1 MWVKGAR
8 LTVQKYVNRTVREY
22 CEYRVAYMCNFKD
35 QNWSTKWPFS
45 AVNSICLSNRISQFA
60 LTVK

>member
-22 CEYRVAYMCNFKD
+22 CEYRVAYMRNFKD
-35 QNWSTKWPFS
+35 QN
-45 AVNSICLSNRISQFA
+45 
-60 LTVK
+60 